1 MKLFIIWNVI
11 LFFFT
16 TYSYYSSSSGK
27 NIDYAEGTKVSLK
40 QDSRTGRRPIYFFG
54 SLRPRSP
61 SGGGFSFG
69 K

>member
-1 MKLFIIWNVI
+1 MKAFIIWNAIV
-11 LFFFT
+11 FT
-16 TYSYYSSSSGK
+16 FTSYSYYSASTAK
-27 NIDYAEGTKVSLK
+27 NIEYAEGVNISLK